1 MISILEMLVK
11 FSLQFNFLDR
21 RLKNAKSSVEISLV
35 LFFQIFKFLLNIAC
49 ASNFSAQRQQI
60 SQLLLR
66 GNIFKNKEILNGWK
80 EIMFF

>member
-35 LFFQIFKFLLNIAC
+35 LFFQIFEFLLNIAC

-60 SQLLLR
+60 SQLFTFITA
-66 GNIFKNKEILNGWK
+66 GKFVAHAPD
-80 EIMFF
+80 FH